1 MTRRPRGR
9 PKGSGGPV
17 TVLTSDQVRDVL
29 RAAVNSGRYSDRAQ
43 LAFLMS
49 IELGLTAGQ
58 LAAMR
63 VGDVVDVAGQLLES
77 LSNAQPE
84 LRRALANYCEQHV
97 NPHAQQ
103 ARLFR
108 SQRGGAL
115 RPFSLASMLTSIYKC
130 AGIRGA
136 SSRSGR
142 KTALLT
148 HSGRVSLRSEG
159 IR

>member
-43 LAFLMS
+43 LA
-49 IELGLTAGQ
+49 
-58 LAAMR
+58 AMR

-77 LSNAQPE
+77 LSNARPE